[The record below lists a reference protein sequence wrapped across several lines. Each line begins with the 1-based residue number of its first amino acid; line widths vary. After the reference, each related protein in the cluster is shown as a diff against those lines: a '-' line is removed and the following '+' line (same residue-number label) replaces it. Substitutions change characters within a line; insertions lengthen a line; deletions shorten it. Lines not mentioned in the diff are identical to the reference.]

1 MDADVF
7 LDQIVLR
14 DKAAFGRWLAIA
26 EEPLRTSLRS
36 FAAVVD
42 VEAVLQESMLRV
54 WNVAPRFTRDGK
66 PNGLLRLA
74 VRIARNLAVSELR
87 RTKSRPVA
95 PEDLEERTDV
105 ESPLPPDPML
115 RRAIVECEQKLP
127 DKPRQALAARLAS
140 SGGEDDQALAST
152 LGMTLNTF
160 LQNFTRAR
168 RFLAECL
175 KKNGVE
181 TDAELST

>member
-1 MDADVF
+1 MNTDVF
-7 LDQIVLR
+7 LDEILLR
-14 DKAAFGRWLAIA
+14 DKAAFARWMALA
-26 EEPLRTSLRS
+26 EEPLRVSLRS
-36 FAAVVD
+36 FATVVD

-54 WNVAPRFTRDGK
+54 WTVAPRFEPDGK

-87 RTKSRPVA
+87 RTKARPVA
-95 PEDLEERTDV
+95 PEDLEDEADV
-105 ESPLPPDPML
+105 DAPRPPDPLL
-115 RRAIVECEQKLP
+115 RRAILECEQKLP
-127 DKPRQALAARLAS
+127 DKPRKALAARLAS
-140 SGGEDDQALAST
+140 SGGDDDLGLAQS

-175 KKNGVE
+175 KRQGVD
-181 TDAELST
+181 TDAELSA